1 MATLT
6 DDQVD
11 YILNDIRAHGIR
23 LEDLQDNLLDHI
35 CILVEERLEEGT
47 DFEGL
52 YASIIPRF
60 YRKELYELEEEA
72 LFLTSLRGPHLVLS
86 RNRFFLMVFTIVASP
101 YMLYLLR
108 WWFVERPGGDF
119 RHPMDVLSGAM
130 VFALYPFLTTFVL
143 FFTPD
148 RFDPLIP
155 KRSSIVLGLRPLI
168 RILPQPAI

>member
-6 DDQVD
+6 DNQVD

-35 CILVEERLEEGT
+35 CILVEQRLEEEG
-47 DFEGL
+47 DFEQL
-52 YASIIPRF
+52 YASIIPSF
-60 YRKELYELEEEA
+60 YRNELYELEEEA
-72 LFLTSLRGPHLVLS
+72 LFLTSLRGLHVVLS
-86 RNRFFLMVFTIVASP
+86 RSWFFLIIFTIVASP
-101 YMLYLLR
+101 YVLYFLR
-108 WWFVERPGGDF
+108 WMFILRPGGDI
-119 RHPMDVLSGAM
+119 REPMDVLNATM

-155 KRSSIVLGLRPLI
+155 RRSTIVLGIRPFI
-168 RILPQPAI
+168 RILPAPAI